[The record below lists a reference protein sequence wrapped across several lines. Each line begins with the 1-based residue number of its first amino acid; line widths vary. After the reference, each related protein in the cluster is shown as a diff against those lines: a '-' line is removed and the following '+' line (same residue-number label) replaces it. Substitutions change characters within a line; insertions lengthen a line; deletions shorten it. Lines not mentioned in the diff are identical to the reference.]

1 MNEINFSNPIIYIN
15 FADYLEKRKNIT
27 TFILLQSIM
36 VQSIKRGFAAL
47 VAIFAG
53 VAAFAQVTTSS
64 LAGNIK
70 DETGEPL
77 TGAAVVAVHTPSGT
91 QYAAVANIDQVL

>member
-1 MNEINFSNPIIYIN
+1 
-15 FADYLEKRKNIT
+15 
-27 TFILLQSIM
+27 M

-47 VAIFAG
+47 LAIFIG

-70 DETGEPL
+70 DENGEPL
-77 TGAAVVAVHTPSGT
+77 TGAAVVAVHLPSGT
-91 QYAAVANIDQVL
+91 